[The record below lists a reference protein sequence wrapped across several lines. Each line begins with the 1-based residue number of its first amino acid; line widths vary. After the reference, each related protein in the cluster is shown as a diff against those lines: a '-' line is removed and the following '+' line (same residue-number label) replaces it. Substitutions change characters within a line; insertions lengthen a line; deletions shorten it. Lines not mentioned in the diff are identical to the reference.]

1 MIHYFITAFCLPIV
15 AFINDPVEFMQTC
28 IEILISYV
36 T

>member
-15 AFINDPVEFMQTC
+15 AFINDPAGFAKTVVD
-28 IEILISYV
+28 ILMSYI